1 MGSRGPLTKAD
12 GRQGHRP
19 EPIVRAI
26 GPSRAPIDTPPSPR
40 GLLKEIRAEWDVFW
54 SSDIA
59 GALTEVDH
67 AVVVRLF
74 RYRDE
79 HARCWRAYRRA
90 RVVSGSKGQPRL
102 SPLAAQLAFLDGAIA
117 RLERELGCT
126 PLSRARLGLVI
137 GEGMLT
143 AAAVNAM
150 VDQGGEHGE
159 ETGVLEAEVADR
171 WRRAN

>member
-1 MGSRGPLTKAD
+1 VSALSPPQD
-12 GRQGHRP
+12 
-19 EPIVRAI
+19 
-26 GPSRAPIDTPPSPR
+26 PIDPPAPPT
-40 GLLKEIRAEWDVFW
+40 GLLKEVRAEWDVFW

-59 GALTEVDH
+59 RALAEVDH

-79 HARCWRAYRRA
+79 WRRCWRAYQRG

-102 SPLAAQLAFLDGAIA
+102 SPLAAQLAFLDAAIG

-137 GEGMLT
+137 GEGILT
-143 AAAVNAM
+143 AAQVNAM
-150 VDQGGEHGE
+150 VDRGGDDDE
-159 ETGVLEAEVADR
+159 VLEAEVAER
-171 WRRAN
+171 WRRAD